1 MLRERNRH
9 LRVATELTRV
19 VNALLQAEVKDPR
32 LQGVTISATEVSG
45 DLGVARLFYSTLDP
59 DGNCAPVEQALR
71 SAAGFLRGRVAQE
84 IRLRYMP
91 ELRFVHDEAARRG
104 AEVSRIL
111 AEHGQGKLP
120 DPSRR

>member
-1 MLRERNRH
+1 
-9 LRVATELTRV
+9 LRVATELTRA

-32 LQGVTISATEVSG
+32 LRGVTISATEVSA
-45 DLGVARLFYSTLDP
+45 DLGVAKLFYSTLEP
-59 DGNCAPVEQALR
+59 DADCEPVEAALR
-71 SAAGFLRGRVAQE
+71 NAAGFLRGRIAQE

-104 AEVSRIL
+104 VEVSRIL
-111 AEHGQGKLP
+111 AEHGQSKRP

>member
-1 MLRERNRH
+1 MLRERSRH

-19 VNALLQAEVKDPR
+19 VNALFQTEVKDPR
-32 LQGVTISATEVSG
+32 LHGVTISAAEVSG
-45 DLGVARLFYSTLDP
+45 DLRVARLFYSTLDP
-59 DGNCAPVEQALR
+59 EGDCAPVEAALR
-71 SAAGFLRGRVAQE
+71 NAVGFLRRRVAHE

-111 AEHGQGKLP
+111 AEHGQGKPP
-120 DPSRR
+120 DAGDN

>member
-1 MLRERNRH
+1 MLRERSRH

-19 VNALLQAEVKDPR
+19 VNALLQSEAKDPR
-32 LQGVTISATEVSG
+32 LHGVTISAVEVSG
-45 DLGVARLFYSTLDP
+45 DLRVAKLFYSTLDP
-59 DGNCAPVEQALR
+59 DGDCAPVEAALR
-71 SAAGFLRGRVAQE
+71 SAAGFLRGRVARE
-84 IRLRYMP
+84 INLRYMP

-111 AEHGQGKLP
+111 AEHGQAKPP

>member
-1 MLRERNRH
+1 MLRERSRH
-9 LRVATELTRV
+9 LRVASELTRV

-32 LQGVTISATEVSG
+32 LHGVTISATEVSG
-45 DLGVARLFYSTLDP
+45 DLRVAKLYYSPLDP
-59 DGNCAPVEQALR
+59 NGDCAPVEEALR
-71 SAAGFLRGRVAQE
+71 NAAGFLRGRVAQE

-111 AEHGQGKLP
+111 AEHGRGKPP